1 MTVMRYFHAA
11 TAIRSFTSAMRRK
24 RLNVDEMSD
33 YLRRDLGLI
42 DGRPMCG
49 SGFAQSDGR
58 SRRLDLL
65 AMTPCGA

>member
-1 MTVMRYFHAA
+1 MRYFHAGK
-11 TAIRSFTSAMRRK
+11 AIRSFTSAMRSK

-42 DGRPMCG
+42 DGRSMCG

-58 SRRLDLL
+58 SHRLDLL

>member
-1 MTVMRYFHAA
+1 MRYHAGK
-11 TAIRSFTSAMRRK
+11 AIRSSSAMRSK

-42 DGRPMCG
+42 DGRSMCG

-65 AMTPCGA
+65 AMTPWGA

>member
-1 MTVMRYFHAA
+1 MRYFHAGK
-11 TAIRSFTSAMRRK
+11 AIRSFTSAMRSK

-42 DGRPMCG
+42 DGRSMCG

-65 AMTPCGA
+65 AMTPWGA